1 MTEKKQ
7 LYNSV
12 APLWNVSALV
22 SLIDRVQNRA
32 HGLPGMACFH
42 GRAGLGKSYATTYAA
57 NHFQAYC
64 VQVKSEWRGRFFC
77 QSILKDMG
85 QKPANTVAE
94 MVEQIA
100 EHLAKFNRTLIIDEA
115 DVLVRRNLIEL
126 ARDIHEASGSP
137 VILVGEEQM
146 PQELQKWERVHSRM
160 LAWVG
165 AEPVVLNEMPLLRA
179 IYCPD
184 VAISDEMLAALL
196 KACHG
201 STRRVCVNLAGIQEF
216 GRVRGLPTITLQEW
230 GKRTFETGEAP
241 SPRRA
246 A

>member
-1 MTEKKQ
+1 MTETKP
-7 LYNSV
+7 LYNSI
-12 APLWNVSALV
+12 AALWNVSALV
-22 SLIDRVQNRA
+22 SLVQRVKDRP

-42 GRAGLGKSYATTYAA
+42 GRAGLGKSYAATYTA

-64 VQVKSEWRGRFFC
+64 VQVQSEWRGRFFC
-77 QSILKDMG
+77 QSILKEIG
-85 QKPANTVAE
+85 LKPATTVAE

-100 EHLAKFNRTLIIDEA
+100 EHLARFDRVLMIDEA
-115 DVLVRRNLIEL
+115 DHLVKRNLIEL

-137 VILVGEEQM
+137 VILIGEETM

-165 AEPVVLNEMPLLRA
+165 AEPVGLSEMPLLRQ

-184 VAISDEMLAALL
+184 VTINDDLLATLL
-196 KACHG
+196 RACHG
-201 STRRVCVNLAGIQEF
+201 STRRVCVNLAAMQEF
-216 GRVRGLPTITLQEW
+216 GKVRGLSAITLQDW
-230 GKRTFETGEAP
+230 GKRSFETGEAP
-241 SPRRA
+241 APRRA